1 MKHLVKY
8 KLFEEVNKR
17 DIAFI
22 QREFSSYFTIS
33 FEFEIETLDESGIEI
48 DFTELDDEIIEDVI
62 QTTKKDLV
70 IRRKSEKDLVN
81 DLAYKLLDEVEF
93 GTCDLETFNQ
103 IFRVSDE
110 VMGREKE
117 IIKHLKTVI
126 MSFISIDDFEYLK
139 SKVIEHLP
147 NFVNKWSDRI
157 DYVGDATL
165 DRGIEIKPKTFV
177 NSLSEGVEMIN
188 DFYDDLESQS
198 YWKLT
203 EKTGLHINIGTKD
216 NVIWNP
222 IKGLLILNDFNKTET
237 TPYLF
242 KDIEWRMTSNFCGS
256 ILSYISNLPDREKQ
270 SLKSKINLYDIE
282 KTESELNQF
291 LTNKVKIWGAK
302 HLGFNISK
310 LEQNYVE
317 FRYVGGVVSR
327 QVVIDKLKYFSF
339 IVYVMTNPDYKRKEY
354 LKKLYKFVETL

>member
-81 DLAYKLLDEVEF
+81 DLAYKLMDEVEF

-110 VMGREKE
+110 VMGRERE

-177 NSLSEGVEMIN
+177 NSLSEGIEMIG

-198 YWKLT
+198 YWRLT

-216 NVIWNP
+216 NVFWNP

-256 ILSYISNLPDREKQ
+256 ILPYISNLPDREKQ

-354 LKKLYKFVETL
+354 LKKLYKFAETL